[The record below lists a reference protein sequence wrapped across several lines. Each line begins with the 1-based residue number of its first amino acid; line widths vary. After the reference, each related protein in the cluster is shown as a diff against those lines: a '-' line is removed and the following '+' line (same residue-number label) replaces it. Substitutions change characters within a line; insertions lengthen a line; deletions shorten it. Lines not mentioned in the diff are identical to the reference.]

1 MGNMKRAGEMP
12 PAAETRVAKQVRRT
26 ETMCEQLV
34 TDNMYKG
41 HSDAGVPDMRL
52 DKTFRAGT
60 ADGSQRSDGLY

>member
-1 MGNMKRAGEMP
+1 MGEKKRAGEMP

-41 HSDAGVPDMRL
+41 TVLQEYLICDWTNFQSRNSGWLGA
-52 DKTFRAGT
+52 
-60 ADGSQRSDGLY
+60 Q

>member
-1 MGNMKRAGEMP
+1 MARVKRAGEMP

-41 HSDAGVPDMRL
+41 TVMHEYLICVWAKFQSRNSGWLA
-52 DKTFRAGT
+52 A
-60 ADGSQRSDGLY
+60 Q